1 MTTYYQRQDLRHYV
15 CTDPE
20 TTYGV
25 ATAQARHEGA
35 AGREFMLARDVI
47 AESIKRTGYNLCGG
61 EFNSMATDEQKDATA
76 PISMFATPDA
86 TGWMLRQIFGGTGG
100 YSVTGSGDPYTHEN
114 RPIQSPDYRPDSFSI
129 VEGWKGGTEFYQYRG
144 GLISTARIRGSID
157 GDKRIQIE
165 ATAEFAGERTLLAG
179 FDPPSCVGEEV
190 YRMPDAV
197 LTFSTLTINAAGAVT
212 ATSAVTGLTMRSFE
226 FSFDNKLETLDEAQR
241 TGQYVTGRDR
251 GDRTG
256 AYRCRLSILGKKGD
270 SVDTA
275 FHAGT
280 FVRVAIQIP
289 NKTANRVWNITLLSG
304 QIMSKSAGFST
315 SVGKTTHDFDIE
327 GFRDR
332 TSDTTQAQSPIYS
345 TIQTS
350 TASYET
356 VAP

>member
-1 MTTYYQRQDLRHYV
+1 MSTYYQRQDLRHYV
-15 CTDPE
+15 STDPE
-20 TTYGV
+20 TAYGV
-25 ATAQARHEGA
+25 ATAQARIEGA
-35 AGREFMLARDVI
+35 SGREFMLSRDVI
-47 AESIKRTGYNLCGG
+47 AEAIKRTGYNLCGG
-61 EFNSMATDEQKDATA
+61 EFNSMSTDEQKDASA

-86 TGWMLRQIFGGTGG
+86 AGWVQHYIFGGTGG
-100 YSVTGSGDPYTHEN
+100 YSVTGASDPYTHQY
-114 RPIQSPDYRPDSFSI
+114 RPIQSPDYKPDSFTI
-129 VEGWKGGTEFYQYRG
+129 IEGWKGGTEFWRYRG

-165 ATAEFAGERTLLAG
+165 ATAEFAGEREAVVSFT
-179 FDPPSCVGEEV
+179 PPACVGEEV

-197 LTFSTLTINAAGAVT
+197 LTFSTLTLNAAGAVT

-226 FSFDNKLETLDEAQR
+226 FSFGNALETLDEAQR
-241 TGQYVTGRDR
+241 TGQYVAGRDR

-256 AYRCRLSILGKKGD
+256 KYRNRLSLLGTKGD
-270 SVDTA
+270 SVDAA

-289 NKTANRVWNITLLSG
+289 NKTANRVWNITLLKG
-304 QIMSKSAGFST
+304 QIMSKTAGFST

-327 GFRDR
+327 GFRDP
-332 TSDTTQAQSPIYS
+332 TSSTTEAQSPIYS
-345 TIQTS
+345 TIQTG